1 MQEITKA
8 SEEADQ
14 LHELLEKFNA
24 DSVDELLEL
33 LAGGKKYKGEQ
44 ELEDKSGIDYDFE
57 RDVDFEGDDRIKSFQ
72 RKKKRA

>member
-33 LAGGKKYKGEQ
+33 LAGGKKY
-44 ELEDKSGIDYDFE
+44 
-57 RDVDFEGDDRIKSFQ
+57 
-72 RKKKRA
+72 

>member
-14 LHELLEKFNA
+14 LHELLKSSMRILSMNCWNFWPVERNTKGNR
-24 DSVDELLEL
+24 SLKTK
-33 LAGGKKYKGEQ
+33 AG
-44 ELEDKSGIDYDFE
+44 LTMTSE